1 MGGQPGGGLGAIVS
15 ETRESNDEMFL
26 NAAQT
31 LASCV
36 SEERLALGAIFPGEN
51 DLRKIS
57 FQIACAIVRYAR
69 DAQLGR
75 VIPDDEIEATVR
87 SAVWY
92 PSYIPI
98 VAQR

>member
-1 MGGQPGGGLGAIVS
+1 
-15 ETRESNDEMFL
+15 
-26 NAAQT
+26 
-31 LASCV
+31 
-36 SEERLALGAIFPGEN
+36 
-51 DLRKIS
+51 
-57 FQIACAIVRYAR
+57 VRSAR